1 MRWGVGGALLVGLAA
16 TIGLLSPPEAS
27 PPSRPGMEFFTVKYG
42 AWGLAR
48 VRVLRFDPREHELRL
63 LRPSK
68 GETLARVSQM
78 PGCDDALACFNGPFF
93 DEEGGAPLGLL
104 VSGNDVWQ
112 PLRAVTWGV
121 FWADREG
128 TPHVTVHDDFKSKVK
143 PTQDVSFA
151 IQSGPTTLLN
161 GEVKKKDHTELAR
174 RTSIGIDD
182 QGRVLVLIANF
193 PVKLASLAEFA
204 QAKLAVRSLVN
215 LDGGSSTQL
224 VVRGRQNEPKVLG
237 LPVAVG
243 VGIYPRSA
251 PDELDGDGSRPA
263 STK

>member
-1 MRWGVGGALLVGLAA
+1 MLLVGLLAA
-16 TIGLLSPPEAS
+16 IGILSTPGAS
-27 PPSRPGMEFFTVKYG
+27 PPARSGLEFFTVKYG

-48 VRVLRFDPREHELRL
+48 VRVLRFEPRAFELRL
-63 LRPSK
+63 LRPPEGAS
-68 GETLARVSQM
+68 LARVSQM
-78 PGCDDALACFNGPFF
+78 PGCREALACINGPFF

-128 TPHVTVHDDFKSKVK
+128 VPHVSVHDDFKSGVK
-143 PTQDVSFA
+143 AEQDVSFA
-151 IQSGPTTLLN
+151 IQSGPTTLLDSD
-161 GEVKKKDHTELAR
+161 VKKKDHTELAR
-174 RTSIGIDD
+174 RTAIGIDE
-182 QGRVLVLIANF
+182 QGRILVLVANF

-204 QAKLAVRSLVN
+204 KTKLAARDLVN

-224 VVRGRQNEPKVLG
+224 VVRGQQNEPKVLG
-237 LPVAVG
+237 FPVAVG

-251 PDELDGDGSRPA
+251 SSTSGDAPSKSA
-263 STK
+263 SEK